1 MQSRTQNHFKTIQ
14 RLVRAR
20 RRTNTTGRKSG
31 GVWEDINQD
40 TRNERRYSQDK
51 HKEKIMARAWKEKY
65 RTVAIPME
73 NYEMLSELADEEGRS
88 LTRQISWLIKKAF
101 EKKSS

>member
-1 MQSRTQNHFKTIQ
+1 MLIII
-14 RLVRAR
+14 
-20 RRTNTTGRKSG
+20 
-31 GVWEDINQD
+31 INCF
-40 TRNERRYSQDK
+40 NNNYSQDK

-101 EKKSS
+101 EKKTS

>member
-1 MQSRTQNHFKTIQ
+1 
-14 RLVRAR
+14 
-20 RRTNTTGRKSG
+20 
-31 GVWEDINQD
+31 
-40 TRNERRYSQDK
+40 
-51 HKEKIMARAWKEKY
+51 MARAWKEKY

-101 EKKSS
+101 EKKKFLTTNCNYAE